1 MSKKN
6 TLPEVDTN
14 KVMKTAEGTNVKTPI
29 VSNKREHKLNFK
41 PVDEVEYEVI
51 KYDNPEIVEKMQKD
65 YPQMSGEYL
74 RIMFTQYEI
83 FCKKNLDY
91 GPSNIAL
98 GTSLSTDEEKK
109 TSLSGVW
116 FRMMD
121 KIQRL
126 KQLVVLSKS
135 NNVGEATEDTYQDLA
150 NYSIISQIIQAG
162 KWGK

>member
-1 MSKKN
+1 MAKKS
-6 TLPEVDTN
+6 
-14 KVMKTAEGTNVKTPI
+14 TPTTKEPV

-51 KYDNPEIVEKMQKD
+51 KYDNPEIVERMQKE
-65 YPQMSGEYL
+65 YPEMSGEYL

-121 KIQRL
+121 KISRL
-126 KQLVVLSKS
+126 KQLVVLGKD

-150 NYSIISQIIQAG
+150 NYSIISQIIQSG

>member
-1 MSKKN
+1 MAAKSTPN
-6 TLPEVDTN
+6 TPV
-14 KVMKTAEGTNVKTPI
+14 

-51 KYDNPEIVEKMQKD
+51 KYDNPEIVEQMQKD

-98 GTSLSTDEEKK
+98 GTSLTTDEEKK

-121 KIQRL
+121 KISRL
-126 KQLVVLSKS
+126 KQLVVLGKS

-150 NYSIISQIIQAG
+150 NYSIISQIIQSG
-162 KWGK
+162 KWGR

>member
-1 MSKKN
+1 MAKKS
-6 TLPEVDTN
+6 TTETTT
-14 KVMKTAEGTNVKTPI
+14 KSPI

-51 KYDNPEIVEKMQKD
+51 KYDNPEIVERMQKE
-65 YPQMSGEYL
+65 YPEMSGEYL

-109 TSLSGVW
+109 ISLSGVW

-121 KIQRL
+121 KISRL
-126 KQLVVLSKS
+126 KQLVVLSKD

-150 NYSIISQIIQAG
+150 NYSIISQIIQSG

>member
-1 MSKKN
+1 MAKKS
-6 TLPEVDTN
+6 TTETTTKSPV
-14 KVMKTAEGTNVKTPI
+14 

-51 KYDNPEIVEKMQKD
+51 KYDNPEIVERMQKE
-65 YPQMSGEYL
+65 YPEMSGEYL

-121 KIQRL
+121 KISRL
-126 KQLVVLSKS
+126 KQLVVLGKD

-150 NYSIISQIIQAG
+150 NYSIISQIIQSG

>member
-1 MSKKN
+1 MAKKS
-6 TLPEVDTN
+6 TTETTTKSPV
-14 KVMKTAEGTNVKTPI
+14 

-51 KYDNPEIVEKMQKD
+51 KYDNPEIVERMQKE
-65 YPQMSGEYL
+65 YPEMSGEYL

-109 TSLSGVW
+109 ISLSGVW

-121 KIQRL
+121 KISRL
-126 KQLVVLSKS
+126 KQLVVLGKS

-150 NYSIISQIIQAG
+150 NYSIISQIIQSG